1 MSRKNSRFQ
10 PCAQCA
16 VRLSLPKLRLVKS
29 WRVTSVSRS
38 CASGISRSGGGLPE
52 IGCGCSKF
60 EIRTFR
66 LLHLIA
72 GGIVGSM
79 PLSRTQQQTADLFQ
93 AAGAQE
99 SCRTRTP
106 ARLTSAQQSAAVVS
120 AAEKL
125 SSRHVL
131 PRDLSNALKQLDDGE
146 LDRLFAAT
154 RHELQRRG
162 RLLTSTPVIRPTT
175 HMGTERRASDQ
186 STTTAESPERRQPE
200 EPNVALTQGQV
211 NAVRAAFKAG
221 ITPSRIARQFGI
233 SQSDVRKVLA
243 SESRRSGKGR

>member
-1 MSRKNSRFQ
+1 
-10 PCAQCA
+10 
-16 VRLSLPKLRLVKS
+16 
-29 WRVTSVSRS
+29 
-38 CASGISRSGGGLPE
+38 
-52 IGCGCSKF
+52 
-60 EIRTFR
+60 
-66 LLHLIA
+66 
-72 GGIVGSM
+72 M

-93 AAGAQE
+93 AAGVQE
-99 SCRTRTP
+99 SCRTP
-106 ARLTSAQQSAAVVS
+106 ARLTSAQQSAAAAS
-120 AAEKL
+120 GAEKL

-162 RLLTSTPVIRPTT
+162 WSLTNTSVIRPTT
-175 HMGTERRASDQ
+175 HMGTEQRASDQ
-186 STTTAESPERRQPE
+186 STTEESPERRQPE

-211 NAVRAAFKAG
+211 NAVRASFKAG